1 MKASIHTRALAGGGS
16 SYRVRWRQDGAQKIQ
31 TFTDL
36 ASAETFR
43 RNVEKWGPQRAYEI
57 LGISDVMDAED
68 RWTVTD
74 AATHHVDHL
83 TGVEPGTIAQYR
95 RYIANDLGPLADLPV
110 IAVETTAVSAWVQ
123 WLEGRGNRGKTVAN
137 KHGWLYSVFARAVAE
152 KRIPT
157 NPCEDTRLPDKA
169 PAEEPVFLTRAEFD
183 AIHQTLTPHWRPLA
197 LWLVSTGCRFS
208 EATALRVGDID
219 VEQSTARITR
229 AWKAKRGA
237 PRLAGPKSRAGRR
250 TIDLPAQ
257 AIDILDL
264 ERPASE
270 LLFLNTVGNRVTY
283 EAFYKR
289 WYAARLKHG
298 IDCSPHDLRH
308 TCASWM
314 ILGGTPLPVVQR
326 HLGHE
331 SIQTTVGVYG
341 HIDRASSKSAADII
355 GRILAGE
362 G

>member
-1 MKASIHTRALAGGGS
+1 MKASIHARPRADGTTA
-16 SYRVRWRQDGAQKIQ
+16 YRVRWRISGEQFIQ
-31 TFTDL
+31 TFNGL
-36 ASAETFR
+36 SSAEVFR

-57 LGISDVMDAED
+57 LGISDAMDAED

-95 RYIANDLGPLADLPV
+95 RYIANDLGPLTYLPV
-110 IAVETTAVSAWVQ
+110 VAVETTAVSAWVQ
-123 WLEGRGNRGKTVAN
+123 WLEARGNRGKTIAN

-152 KRIPT
+152 KRIPA

-169 PAEEPVFLTRAEFD
+169 PAEEPVFLTRVEFD

-219 VEQSTARITR
+219 AGQSTARITR

-250 TIDLPAQ
+250 TIDLPPQ
-257 AIDILDL
+257 ALDILDL
-264 ERPASE
+264 DRPAGE

-314 ILGGTPLPVVQR
+314 IAAGVPLPVIQA

-331 SIQTTVGVYG
+331 SITTTVGVYG
-341 HIDRASSKSAADII
+341 HLDRASQRSAAAAI
-355 GRILAGE
+355 GKMLG
-362 G
+362 